1 MSPYLYAKFSNGR
14 TWEQP
19 FYETAYGVAFSILGR
34 ESCYHC
40 RFKGNNR
47 QGDIMVGDFWGAT
60 EKDRYWNANG
70 VSLIFAETE
79 KGNQFLSTLKDVTLI
94 RCSFAEAV
102 QNNQM
107 VIRSRPKD
115 PRQEEFCK
123 MLSKKGLDVYKRQV
137 LCSAKMVAGVK
148 TEFSTT
154 GAKLNNVVSTEFSSI
169 IKPYMLKYPI
179 GMNSTMAVAFPSF
192 TTTRGR

>member
-1 MSPYLYAKFSNGR
+1 
-14 TWEQP
+14 
-19 FYETAYGVAFSILGR
+19 
-34 ESCYHC
+34 
-40 RFKGNNR
+40 
-47 QGDIMVGDFWGAT
+47 MVGDFWGAT

-123 MLSKKGLDVYKRQV
+123 MLSKKGLIFAASHSVPARQKFFWAGKRAIPTG
-137 LCSAKMVAGVK
+137 LMPTAKKMYH
-148 TEFSTT
+148 F
-154 GAKLNNVVSTEFSSI
+154 I
-169 IKPYMLKYPI
+169 
-179 GMNSTMAVAFPSF
+179 
-192 TTTRGR
+192 RRR